1 MELNP
6 TGGLPDDFLGEGPD
20 DGPPESEKI
29 CTTRTE
35 LEHFEDQVREHP
47 LFVQFAQVVDDV
59 LVSMGHDCNFCL
71 VIHEPEEVDFTEVEL
86 QDIIDQLD
94 CMQVDENS

>member
-1 MELNP
+1 
-6 TGGLPDDFLGEGPD
+6 
-20 DGPPESEKI
+20 
-29 CTTRTE
+29 
-35 LEHFEDQVREHP
+35 
-47 LFVQFAQVVDDV
+47 VQFAQVVDDV